1 MMVFC
6 KSKRDK
12 VKKTTILIF
21 TTLWEWDAPSSQGA
35 PWQQCKADGI
45 FRLVIRRGSNL
56 NTWRHRRPPELLLHP
71 YSCGKKMLYII
82 KIEYNKRVICY
93 LISATLLAILQVSD
107 FFRTKR
113 FCLLVDGTSAVTRV
127 WVSLSLVNATAVD
140 VPSTTV
146 KDKSNGVLQQRHF
159 QTIIVHFLIYVIN
172 HCSTWSATMLRA
184 KTGRCGNSQAKFSIS
199 SLANAYP
206 SSLGKAAHLS
216 LVKVATIYCSWW

>member
-1 MMVFC
+1 
-6 KSKRDK
+6 
-12 VKKTTILIF
+12 
-21 TTLWEWDAPSSQGA
+21 
-35 PWQQCKADGI
+35 
-45 FRLVIRRGSNL
+45 
-56 NTWRHRRPPELLLHP
+56 
-71 YSCGKKMLYII
+71 MLYII

-146 KDKSNGVLQQRHF
+146 KDKSLGGLQRHL
-159 QTIIVHFLIYVIN
+159 QTVIVHFLICGTN